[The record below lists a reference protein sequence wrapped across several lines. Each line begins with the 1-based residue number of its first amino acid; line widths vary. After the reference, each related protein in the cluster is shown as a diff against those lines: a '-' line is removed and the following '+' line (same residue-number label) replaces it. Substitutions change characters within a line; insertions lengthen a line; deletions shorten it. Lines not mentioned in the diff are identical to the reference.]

1 MSLVLD
7 ELEGLMMDLVSAY
20 NAAPHLHLLLV
31 RLYEEGAID
40 RELREKLRQ
49 LTLLCTLLR
58 NELVK
63 IEEEAERV
71 RRTRRWG

>member
-20 NAAPHLHLLLV
+20 NATPHLYLLLV
-31 RLYEEGAID
+31 RLFEEGAID

>member
-1 MSLVLD
+1 
-7 ELEGLMMDLVSAY
+7 MMDLVSAY
-20 NAAPHLHLLLV
+20 NATPHLYLLLV
-31 RLYEEGAID
+31 RLFEEGAID

>member
-20 NAAPHLHLLLV
+20 NAAPHLYLLLV